1 MNYLPIQASSVPS
14 EHVFSSSVETDTKKR
29 NRIHPILMEALQ
41 MLKFALKK
49 ERLNFMQG
57 WSTMEKTMCEREPD
71 EGVDLLLQLLREE
84 DTEDVIDQIICDL
97 DDEEDGVL

>member
-1 MNYLPIQASSVPS
+1 
-14 EHVFSSSVETDTKKR
+14 
-29 NRIHPILMEALQ
+29 

-57 WSTMEKTMCEREPD
+57 WSTMEKTMREREPD
-71 EGVDLLLQLLREE
+71 EGIDLLLQLLREE